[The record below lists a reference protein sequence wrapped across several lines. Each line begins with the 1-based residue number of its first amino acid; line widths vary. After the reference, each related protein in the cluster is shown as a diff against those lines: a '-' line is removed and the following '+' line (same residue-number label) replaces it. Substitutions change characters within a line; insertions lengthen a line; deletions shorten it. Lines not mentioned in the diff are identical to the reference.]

1 MLVNLATLV
10 DHAGDDDCST
20 CRAQEIA
27 ASILVPAVAAWEA
40 TQSLPRF
47 SLALQGA
54 AGLLGMMIED
64 GFDRHEVEEA
74 FSRALDDIEQQI
86 AEDKA
91 LGGPPQ
97 GTA

>member
-1 MLVNLATLV
+1 MVNLGAVV

-40 TQSLPRF
+40 VQSLPRF

-54 AGLLGMMIED
+54 AGLIGTMLED

-74 FSRALDDIEQQI
+74 LARALDDVEQQI
-86 AEDKA
+86 AEDKTF
-91 LGGPPQ
+91 GGPPQ

>member
-1 MLVNLATLV
+1 MTPCVSVVIPTCSRPELLARCL
-10 DHAGDDDCST
+10 DAL
-20 CRAQEIA
+20 A
-27 ASILVPAVAAWEA
+27 A
-40 TQSLPRF
+40 QSLPRF

-54 AGLLGMMIED
+54 AGLIGMMLED
-64 GFDRHEVEEA
+64 GLDRHEVEEA
-74 FSRALDDIEQQI
+74 FARALDDVEQQI

>member
-1 MLVNLATLV
+1 LIVNLAALA
-10 DHAGDDDCST
+10 DHGGDDDCAT

-27 ASILVPAVAAWEA
+27 ATILAPAVAAWET

-54 AGLLGMMIED
+54 AGLLGMMLED
-64 GFDRHEVEEA
+64 GLDRHEVEDA
-74 FSRALDDIEQQI
+74 LTRALDDIEQQI

-91 LGGPPQ
+91 FGGPPQ

>member
-1 MLVNLATLV
+1 MVNLGALV

-40 TQSLPRF
+40 VQSLPRF

-54 AGLLGMMIED
+54 AGLIGTMLED

-74 FSRALDDIEQQI
+74 LASALDDVEQQI
-86 AEDKA
+86 AEDKTF
-91 LGGPPQ
+91 GGPPQ

>member
-1 MLVNLATLV
+1 MVNLAALV
-10 DHAGDDDCST
+10 DHAGDEDCST

-27 ASILVPAVAAWEA
+27 TSILVPAVAAWETA
-40 TQSLPRF
+40 QSLPRF

-54 AGLLGMMIED
+54 AGLIGTMLEEGL
-64 GFDRHEVEEA
+64 DRHEVEEA
-74 FSRALDDIEQQI
+74 LARALDDVEQQI
-86 AEDKA
+86 AEEKA